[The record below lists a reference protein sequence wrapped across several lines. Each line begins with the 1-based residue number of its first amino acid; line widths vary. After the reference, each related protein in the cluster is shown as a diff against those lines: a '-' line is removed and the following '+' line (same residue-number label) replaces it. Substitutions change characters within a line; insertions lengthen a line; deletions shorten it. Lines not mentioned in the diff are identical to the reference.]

1 MIGQMHRESVEAV
14 RDRRTRR
21 TSRRVVGPEHE
32 VINEELR
39 APAEEIRQRGIPLF
53 GLESIRLVNPHPWQL
68 LTLLGQ
74 RVAAPRKILLGL
86 QECQSRRQP
95 LFTCSRHVCR
105 HWSLSFFWHVLR
117 YVSFH
122 PSQLC

>member
-1 MIGQMHRESVEAV
+1 MISEMHRESVEAV

-39 APAEEIRQRGIPLF
+39 APTEEIRQRGAALF

-74 RVAAPRKILLGL
+74 RVAAPREILLGL
-86 QECQSRRQP
+86 EQCQSRRQP
-95 LFTCSRHVCR
+95 LFTCSRCVCC
-105 HWSLSFFWHVLR
+105 HWPLSFSW
-117 YVSFH
+117 
-122 PSQLC
+122 